1 VLIQAIIM
9 PEIVIFITLPDANLF
24 NTFTGLNIEKINTIE
39 TNYYLLEI

>member
-24 NTFTGLNIEKINTIE
+24 NTFTGFIIEKINRFETI
-39 TNYYLLEI
+39 Y